1 MDRRWNRI
9 AGMAVVSLALAAGSA
24 SAQSLT
30 GGGYQPLV
38 PVSAFARPAG
48 WLDPARLRIA
58 TSVSVGTGFSG
69 GTSALQVTSFSYQF
83 SKPAWL
89 EVGLGNALGS
99 GNPRGNGL
107 FLESLRLGFRPSP
120 NTIFQVQ
127 FRDVRSPLQY
137 SHDPYGWYRW

>member
-1 MDRRWNRI
+1 MDRMWTRI
-9 AGMAVVSLALAAGSA
+9 AGMAVVSLVLAVVPA
-24 SAQSLT
+24 SAQGLM
-30 GGGYQPLV
+30 GGGYQPRV

-48 WLDPARLRIA
+48 WLDPGRLRIA
-58 TSVSVGTGFSG
+58 TSVSVGSGFSG

-83 SKPAWL
+83 TKPAWL

-107 FLESLRLGFRPSP
+107 FLESLKFGFRPTANS
-120 NTIFQVQ
+120 IFQVQ

-137 SHDPYGWYRW
+137 ANDPYGYYRW